1 MLFLIPFSSN
11 AGRFPRQKG
20 TGKWGG
26 GGGGTGICKEF
37 AKRAFIIFVFV
48 LWALVFSLRCV
59 APFFCPSLFSFTLV
73 GNRPE
78 QEHRKKHGVAIA
90 AGCLVARCCCLELV
104 YKRKTK
110 NWWCWWY
117 FCCWTRV
124 RAWDAGLYN
133 KEEGA
138 AAAAATATTTGRGL
152 GMEAVDGGGS
162 RRW

>member
-20 TGKWGG
+20 TGKWGV
-26 GGGGTGICKEF
+26 GGGTGICKEF

-78 QEHRKKHGVAIA
+78 QEHRKNTESPSRLA
-90 AGCLVARCCCLELV
+90 ASLL
-104 YKRKTK
+104 
-110 NWWCWWY
+110 
-117 FCCWTRV
+117 
-124 RAWDAGLYN
+124 
-133 KEEGA
+133 A
-138 AAAAATATTTGRGL
+138 AAAWNSFTRGKQRTGGAGGIFAVEL
-152 GMEAVDGGGS
+152 G
-162 RRW
+162 